1 MRITHI
7 FKGIKLFSVNSK
19 AKNEPRKGKATF
31 YRKTDNSGLGTEE
44 KLYQVFKILFCSQA
58 VYESLYH
65 SVLTLRVIQQTV
77 KRQKRNL
84 SFPFEK

>member
-44 KLYQVFKILFCSQA
+44 KLYQVFKILFCS
-58 VYESLYH
+58 
-65 SVLTLRVIQQTV
+65 
-77 KRQKRNL
+77 
-84 SFPFEK
+84 